1 MEKQQL
7 KDVILVTSDEKALS
21 YQWENEHQ
29 NLRGIQVI
37 SEEYDLVDLMKE
49 VTFIGLQ
56 NDKEQVFV
64 KDPFYESTYIEVTKA
79 EDRIFKNKIKN
90 YKRIAYLLGAKS
102 FSAKAEF
109 IEEKISTTEIDGSVT
124 VKVVKIEGDFKKE
137 QTEKFNSTYELNSE
151 FEPDPN
157 FDRQRAFDEA
167 KHLVKELKFE
177 NEIDIIGLIENND
190 PSDQNRERKQN
201 LKLQLTS
208 ELNDLLETSFTINA
222 MAGTFN
228 LGGNF
233 KSTTE
238 STKKI
243 ILQTEIIF

>member
-1 MEKQQL
+1 MEKTRL
-7 KDVILVTSDEKALS
+7 KEVLLVTSDEKALS
-21 YQWENEHQ
+21 YKWDEKHK
-29 NLRGIQVI
+29 NLNGVQVI
-37 SEEYDLVDLMKE
+37 SEDYELEGLQNE
-49 VTFIGLQ
+49 LTFIGLQ
-56 NDKEQVFV
+56 IDKEQVFV
-64 KDPFYESTYIEVTKA
+64 KDPFYSNTYVEITKA

-90 YKRIAYLLGAKS
+90 YKRVAYLLGAKS

-109 IEEKISTTEIDGSVT
+109 IEAKKFTTKADGT
-124 VKVVKIEGDFKKE
+124 TTIKVVKIKGDFKKE
-137 QTEKFNSTYELNSE
+137 HAAKFNSTYELNSE

-167 KHLVKELKFE
+167 KQLVKDLNFE
-177 NEIDIIGLIENND
+177 NEVDIVGLIENND
-190 PSDQNRERKQN
+190 PSDQNREKKQN

-208 ELNDLLETSFTINA
+208 ELNDLLETSFSINA

-238 STKKI
+238 SIKKI